1 VDGVRVDFT
10 LVGNQMLMEN
20 VVIQFGDRVVKG
32 CTDAEAW
39 FTAVMSDGGLVP
51 PPLTVTIGSMSELVT
66 LEGAK
71 AVFFVKSLEGTSH
84 EDIRFSDHL
93 QPLAA
98 LWIRVTYLDGE
109 VIEGIIRN
117 DSTFAFKQYFFMVP
131 VDPEGNNTLI
141 LVIKSQLANLQI
153 LGLRVPPMDMPRPVG
168 DSIQPTTISC

>member
-1 VDGVRVDFT
+1 
-10 LVGNQMLMEN
+10 MLMEN
-20 VVIQFGDRVVKG
+20 VVIQFGNRVVKG
-32 CTDAEAW
+32 CVDAKAW
-39 FTAVMSDGGLVP
+39 VTTVMSNGGFAP
-51 PPLTVTIGSMSELVT
+51 PPLPVSSGSTSELVE

-84 EDIRFSDHL
+84 EDLRFFDHL

-117 DSTFAFKQYFFMVP
+117 DSTFAFKQHFFMVP

-141 LVIKSQLANLQI
+141 LVIKSQLSNLQI
-153 LGLRVPPMDMPRPVG
+153 LGLRILPMASSSPWETGCTP
-168 DSIQPTTISC
+168 

>member
-1 VDGVRVDFT
+1 
-10 LVGNQMLMEN
+10 MLMEN
-20 VVIQFGDRVVKG
+20 VVVQFGNRVVKG
-32 CTDAEAW
+32 CVDAKTW
-39 FTAVMSDGGLVP
+39 FTAVMSDGGFVP
-51 PPLTVTIGSMSELVT
+51 PPLPVSTGSTSELVE

-84 EDIRFSDHL
+84 EDLRFFDHL

-117 DSTFAFKQYFFMVP
+117 DSTFAFKQHFF
-131 VDPEGNNTLI
+131 

-153 LGLRVPPMDMPRPVG
+153 LGLRVLPMDMPRPVG
-168 DSIQPTTISC
+168 DHPTTISC